1 MRFLTT
7 MLTCAVLA
15 TSAYASEPKRAPG
28 TEAGAPSARQ
38 MALSRR
44 YVELMQSDQLAQT
57 VRLMIGQQAGDLTD
71 GMESEDREFM
81 VELTTELT
89 TEMMP
94 QMLEQLVPVYAR
106 TFTETELQALVAFYD
121 SETGRSIIDKTYT
134 SMPEANQ
141 AMMSVLPQLMDKMA
155 ARICARYGC
164 EPGEVESIMGGASAA
179 PVRTK

>member
-15 TSAYASEPKRAPG
+15 TSAHASEPKRAPG

-38 MALSRR
+38 LALSRR
-44 YVELMQSDQLAQT
+44 YVELMQSDQLAQ
-57 VRLMIGQQAGDLTD
+57 MIRVMIDQQSGEMVEGL
-71 GMESEDREFM
+71 ESEDRTFLID
-81 VELTTELT
+81 LTTELT

-94 QMLEQLVPVYAR
+94 RMLDQLVPVYAR
-106 TFTETELQALVAFYD
+106 TFTEPELQALVEFYD
-121 SETGRSIIDKTYT
+121 SETGRSIIDKTYS
-134 SMPEANQ
+134 SMPEANA
-141 AMMSVLPQLMDKMA
+141 AMMTVLPQMMDKMA

-164 EPGEVESIMGGASAA
+164 EPGEVEAIMGGASAA